1 MISNQVAL
9 AIFFLYFVL
18 MSGECSELMN
28 CSLQRYINKN
38 LWLKHIMIFLSIY
51 IFTFILNWYTIESL
65 VVEKFGSENKNRL
78 SLVMDNYLVK
88 SLLYSVLIY
97 IIFVLSCK
105 NEGINIAIFLIGSV
119 LIVIGTVLTKSINT
133 ELYPLVS
140 QTRWKSEKNIQ
151 RDLKEYSKTQQDETD
166 IRKINKINN
175 ILFILSI
182 LLVLILSYGTIE
194 YYLKQRIDHSKNW
207 SIVKFWLGTHSCK
220 HLI

>member
-28 CSLQRYINKN
+28 CSLQRYINNN

-51 IFTFILNWYTIESL
+51 IFTFILEWYTIESL
-65 VVEKFGSENKNRL
+65 VVEKFGNENKNRP

-88 SLLYSVLIY
+88 SLLYSALIY
-97 IIFVLSCK
+97 FIFVLSCK
-105 NEGINIAIFLIGSV
+105 NEGINIAIFLLGSV
-119 LIVIGTVLTKSINT
+119 FIVFGTILTKSINT

-140 QTRWKSEKNIQ
+140 QTRWKFEESIN
-151 RDLKEYSKTQQDETD
+151 RDVKKYAKSDQDEVD

-175 ILFILSI
+175 ILFVLST
-182 LLVLILSYGTIE
+182 LLVAILVYGTIK
-194 YYLKQRIDHSKNW
+194 YYLRQRIDHSKNW
-207 SIVKFWLGTHSCK
+207 SIIKFWLGTHSCK
-220 HLI
+220 NLI